1 MTFFVR
7 EFLQLLLVSCVVL
20 ALVVLVRDLIPRWRK
35 LRANIELRA
44 RKEERTT
51 VSGLPELEGELD

>member
-1 MTFFVR
+1 MTFSVR
-7 EFLQLLLVSCVVL
+7 VLLPVLLVSCVVL

-44 RKEERTT
+44 RKEDRAAAP
-51 VSGLPELEGELD
+51 SLSELESELE